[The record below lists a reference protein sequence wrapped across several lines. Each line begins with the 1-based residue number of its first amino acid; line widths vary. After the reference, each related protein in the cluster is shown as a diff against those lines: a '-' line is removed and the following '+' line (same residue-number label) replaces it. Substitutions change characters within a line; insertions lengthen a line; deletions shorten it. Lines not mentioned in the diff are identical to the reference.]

1 VTLAEPAA
9 GALNAVFGVSA
20 FTKGFPIGVAAVSAR
35 VSDLD
40 K

>member
-1 VTLAEPAA
+1 
-9 GALNAVFGVSA
+9 VFGVSA